1 MPLDLAPGLIDIHCH
16 LLYGLDDGSPT
27 LDASSHMCALAQAA
41 GTAAMVATPHA
52 NHRFTFDPQEARA
65 RCACLQE
72 LAPPPLRLF
81 TGCELEMSLE
91 TLPKAFG
98 NGGNDGSHTLNGS
111 RYLLLE
117 LMPAGLPANV
127 EGVLARMLDRGV
139 TPVVAHPERNA
150 YLQRHPERLAT
161 WVERGCLAQLTAGSL
176 TGKLGRLVQAN
187 AAELLRRRLAHF
199 VASDA
204 HDPIRRPPILLDAY
218 RLVGRELSPELAE
231 LLFVWNPR
239 AVLED
244 REIRAWPAF

>member
-16 LLYGLDDGSPT
+16 LLYGLDDGPAT
-27 LDASSHMCALAQAA
+27 LEASSHMCALAQAA
-41 GTAAMVATPHA
+41 GTVAVVATPHA
-52 NHRFTFDPQEARA
+52 NHRFAFQPQEARE
-65 RCACLQE
+65 RCERLQQR
-72 LAPPPLRLF
+72 APPPLRLF

-98 NGGNDGSHTLNGS
+98 NAENHGSHTLNGS

-117 LMPAGLPANV
+117 LMPAGMPANV
-127 EGVLARMLDRGV
+127 DGVLARILDRGV

-150 YLQRHPERLAT
+150 HLQRHPERLAA

-176 TGKLGRLVQAN
+176 TGRRGRRVQAA

-204 HDPIRRPPILLDAY
+204 HDPFRRPPLLLEAY
-218 RLVGRELSPELAE
+218 RLVGRELSPQLAE

-244 REIRAWPAF
+244 RQIRAWPAF